1 MEEMKERNRAGAPA
15 PPPPPEGAARR
26 PPRPALTDAAA
37 PRGSGGPAPAPC
49 WRARRPAGRGCA
61 RQPGPEWLPL
71 RRAAARRGRRGGE
84 PEDGGHRGRCRE
96 GAAERSLR
104 RLAARG
110 ARSGRQSLGEAA
122 EKVGD
127 KVAE

>member
-1 MEEMKERNRAGAPA
+1 MEEMKEGNRAGA
-15 PPPPPEGAARR
+15 PPPEGAARR

-71 RRAAARRGRRGGE
+71 RRAVARRGRRGGE
-84 PEDGGHRGRCRE
+84 TEDGGHRGRRPE

-104 RLAARG
+104 RWAACG
-110 ARSGRQSLGEAA
+110 ACSGRKNLGEAA
-122 EKVGD
+122 EKVGN